1 MEKKFNKDV
10 MTNLVITLNKYSN
23 AYYNHDTSLVS
34 DKEYDALYDQLL
46 VMERE
51 SGVVL
56 PDSPTQRPG
65 GTVIDSLQK
74 VQHSKPMLSA
84 AKTKDVETLKSFINA
99 GNVPENPT
107 PGKVIVSWK
116 EDGLTI
122 VLRYRDGHLIQ
133 AITRGDGSVGE
144 DVTHSVRMYQN
155 VPLQIPCED
164 EVEVRG
170 EGMVAIADFEE
181 YIRQNGEVFS
191 HPRNMAAG
199 STRILDGNETAK
211 RK

>member
-1 MEKKFNKDV
+1 MEKKFNKDA
-10 MTNLVITLNKYSN
+10 MTNLVITLNKYSD

-84 AKTKDVETLKSFINA
+84 AKKPSRRSSTQAMSLGTR
-99 GNVPENPT
+99 
-107 PGKVIVSWK
+107 
-116 EDGLTI
+116 
-122 VLRYRDGHLIQ
+122 LRAR
-133 AITRGDGSVGE
+133 
-144 DVTHSVRMYQN
+144 
-155 VPLQIPCED
+155 
-164 EVEVRG
+164 
-170 EGMVAIADFEE
+170 
-181 YIRQNGEVFS
+181 
-191 HPRNMAAG
+191 
-199 STRILDGNETAK
+199 
-211 RK
+211 

>member
-10 MTNLVITLNKYSN
+10 MTNLVITLNKYSD

-74 VQHSKPMLSA
+74 VQHSKPCFLQPRPRMSKPSRRSSTQAMSLG
-84 AKTKDVETLKSFINA
+84 TR
-99 GNVPENPT
+99 
-107 PGKVIVSWK
+107 
-116 EDGLTI
+116 
-122 VLRYRDGHLIQ
+122 LRAR
-133 AITRGDGSVGE
+133 
-144 DVTHSVRMYQN
+144 
-155 VPLQIPCED
+155 
-164 EVEVRG
+164 
-170 EGMVAIADFEE
+170 
-181 YIRQNGEVFS
+181 
-191 HPRNMAAG
+191 
-199 STRILDGNETAK
+199 
-211 RK
+211 